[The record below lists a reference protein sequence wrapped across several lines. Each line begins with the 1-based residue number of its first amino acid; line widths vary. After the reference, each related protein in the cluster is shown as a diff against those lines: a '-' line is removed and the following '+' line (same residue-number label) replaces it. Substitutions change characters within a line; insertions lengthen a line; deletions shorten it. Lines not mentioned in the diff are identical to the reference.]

1 MGRVGSKAG
10 AGTGRAWGRA
20 ALVAGL
26 LTATASGCS
35 LPGAAPTASSGSASV
50 SSAVT
55 SAPAP
60 DGTAVTSAP
69 APDGSASTGSAATT
83 DQAGQPT
90 DSTMDGATD
99 GSTAAGSGA
108 ATVGRSRTGRSSVT
122 GPSAATAPAD
132 PAAAAGSSAARTP
145 TLKPGSRGTQV
156 LALQNRLKTL
166 GYWVSA
172 SNGSYGHTTA
182 QAVMAYQKVAGLT
195 RDGVAGPKTLAALV
209 AGTRPTAR
217 SRTGRVMEID
227 KARQVIKLVN
237 NGRVELILNTS
248 TGNGR
253 PYRSETG
260 ATHIASTPAGSFRVS
275 RQIRGWHKAPLGRL
289 YSPKFFNGGIAV
301 HGSDSIPGYPASH
314 GCARVSVAAM
324 DHLWSSGALPIGARV
339 LVY

>member
-26 LTATASGCS
+26 LTATATGCS
-35 LPGAAPTASSGSASV
+35 LPGGATPTAPTAPTASS
-50 SSAVT
+50 
-55 SAPAP
+55 
-60 DGTAVTSAP
+60 
-69 APDGSASTGSAATT
+69 GSASTGSAATT

-99 GSTAAGSGA
+99 GATDGSTATGSGA

-122 GPSAATAPAD
+122 GPSTGTASAD
-132 PAAAAGSSAARTP
+132 PAAAAGSSSAARTP

-156 LALQNRLKTL
+156 LALQNRLKKL

-195 RDGVAGPKTLAALV
+195 RDGVAGPKTLAALA